1 MALFQEDEKPSRRVP
16 LLNPPFP
23 DSPIPLI
30 PPSPDNPMTL
40 STRVTAGPDHLSSNL
55 AGEVVILSLDRGL
68 YYGLDEVGARI
79 WEMLSD
85 TPVTPEQICDRLE
98 TEYDVDRAT
107 LESDILDLLEDL
119 HAEGIVHTS
128 VAVE

>member
-1 MALFQEDEKPSRRVP
+1 
-16 LLNPPFP
+16 
-23 DSPIPLI
+23 
-30 PPSPDNPMTL
+30 MTL
-40 STRVTAGPDHLSSNL
+40 STPFTASPDHLSSNL

-107 LESDILDLLEDL
+107 LESDVLNLLEDL

-128 VAVE
+128 VVVE

>member
-16 LLNPPFP
+16 LLNPRFRE
-23 DSPIPLI
+23 DKVSGR
-30 PPSPDNPMTL
+30 T
-40 STRVTAGPDHLSSNL
+40 TV
-55 AGEVVILSLDRGL
+55 
-68 YYGLDEVGARI
+68 LDEVGARI
-79 WEMLSD
+79 WEMLSE

-107 LESDILDLLEDL
+107 LESDVLDLLEDL